1 VSNEEVATLTLLVTA
16 ANLQVNIDILEV
28 SRLIL
33 SSNNAHQGVLE
44 QILQELKKLN
54 ERNI

>member
-1 VSNEEVATLTLLVTA
+1 MSNEEVATLTLLVTA